1 MIELA
6 PVTLGPVVLAGDRA
20 LVVVSLL
27 VGLIVAEVVSRRSGR
42 DAEWAW
48 SAVIV
53 GLLAARLGFVVV
65 NADVFLA
72 RPLEIVFFWQ
82 GGFLAW
88 LGVMVGAGWA
98 GWTLRRQGG
107 DVRPLVAPSV
117 AALLAAVVA
126 LAVLPVAPDRPSL
139 ATVSVPLV
147 SMAGEPV
154 VMADWWGTPT
164 VVNLW
169 ATWCGPCRRELPML
183 IDEVSGRE
191 DVRLVLASQAEAA
204 STVQAYMQEQGL
216 PLDDVVLDGGGGL
229 QRVAQAVGLPTTL
242 FVDAEGNVVQVAFG
256 ELGRATVRDGIVAA
270 QRGVEGDGP

>member
-1 MIELA
+1 MTDIGE
-6 PVTLGPVVLAGDRA
+6 R
-20 LVVVSLL
+20 
-27 VGLIVAEVVSRRSGR
+27 VAFLRG
-42 DAEWAW
+42 
-48 SAVIV
+48 
-53 GLLAARLGFVVV
+53 
-65 NADVFLA
+65 FLA

-88 LGVMVGAGWA
+88 LGALVGVGWA

-147 SMAGEPV
+147 SMEGEPV

-216 PLDDVVLDGGGGL
+216 PLGDVVLDGGGGL

-242 FVDAEGNVVQVAFG
+242 FVDAEGNVVRVAFG
-256 ELGRATVRDGIVAA
+256 ELGRATVRDGIAAA
-270 QRGVEGDGP
+270 QRGVEDDGP

>member
-1 MIELA
+1 MIGLA
-6 PVTLGPVVLAGDRA
+6 PVTLGPVVVAGDRA

-88 LGVMVGAGWA
+88 LGVMVGVGWA

-139 ATVSVPLV
+139 ATVSVSLV
-147 SMAGEPV
+147 SMAREPV